1 MQVSQMN
8 RIEEIGAK
16 YSLTYHLSYLK
27 HFLKYFDTRGKD
39 ILEVGGALPRELVID
54 CLNCNS
60 WTCIESPDYDN
71 ELGEANQQ
79 TILGPQKVDHRYSAV
94 MSNIECF
101 DDSHI
106 GRYDCIFSI
115 ACFEHIA
122 RLPEALEAMYRFLK
136 PGGLLF
142 SAFAPVWSSYA
153 GHHLIHCQAPEQYGL
168 SSYKEIL
175 RPWEHLLKPRHRL
188 HTDLIQRFD
197 KVFADEIIYNTYNSP
212 HINRYFTEDYLSV
225 VYRTKFGVEEFSV
238 AFIDKMPD
246 NIQQELEHANPGYKR
261 FDNQGIILRLLNQ
274 E

>member
-1 MQVSQMN
+1 MLQGSQMN
-8 RIEEIGAK
+8 RIEEVSAK
-16 YSLTYHLSYLK
+16 YSLTYHISYLK
-27 HFLKYFDTRGKD
+27 YFLKHFDPCGKD

-54 CLNCNS
+54 CLGCNN
-60 WTCIESPDYDN
+60 WTCTESPDYDD

-79 TILGPQKVDHRYSAV
+79 TILSPQKVDHRYSAV

-153 GHHLIHCQAPEQYGL
+153 GHHLMHCKTAEQCGL

-175 RPWEHLLKPRHRL
+175 GPWEHLLKPRYQL
-188 HTDLIQRFD
+188 HKELTQRFD
-197 KVFADEIIYNTYNSP
+197 NAFADEIIYNTYNSP
-212 HINRYFTEDYLSV
+212 HINRYFTEDYMEV
-225 VYRTKFGVEEFSV
+225 IYRTRFRVEEFSGT
-238 AFIDKMPD
+238 FIDEVPD
-246 NIQQELEHANPGYKR
+246 NMRQALEVANPGYKM
-261 FDNQGIILRLLNQ
+261 FANQGITLRLLKT
-274 E
+274 